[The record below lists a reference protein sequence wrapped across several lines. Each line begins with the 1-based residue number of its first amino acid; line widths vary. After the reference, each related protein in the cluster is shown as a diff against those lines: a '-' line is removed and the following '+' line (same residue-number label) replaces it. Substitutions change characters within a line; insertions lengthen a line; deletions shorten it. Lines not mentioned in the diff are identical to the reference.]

1 MRTKAGDKEKLKAK
15 ILEGAL
21 PYLKKFGLGNAP
33 VDKIMAH
40 AGLTSGAL
48 YSHFKSKDDLFT
60 QVVLHE
66 IDRLKETYAAEIAEN
81 GTKGL
86 KNILEQYLSIDH
98 VRSQGE
104 GCVFAAL
111 SADMHR
117 GSAGDKSV
125 YEEKINELFEVLA
138 SGFNSGSKAERLSKA
153 RFVFASLV
161 GTMAYA
167 RSVKSKESAL
177 EILNATKSQLIKC
190 VEI

>member
-15 ILEGAL
+15 ILAGAL
-21 PYLKKFGLGNAP
+21 PYLKKSGLGNAP

-40 AGLTSGAL
+40 ADLTSGAL

-60 QVVLHE
+60 QVVFHE
-66 IDRLKETYAAEIAEN
+66 LDRLKEAYATEIAEN
-81 GTKGL
+81 GSKGL
-86 KNILEQYLSIDH
+86 KNILEEYLSWDH
-98 VRSQGE
+98 VRGQGE

-117 GSAGDKSV
+117 GSSGDKSV
-125 YEEKINELFEVLA
+125 YEEKINELFEILA
-138 SGFNSGSKAERLSKA
+138 SGFSSGSKSERQSKA

-161 GTMAYA
+161 GTMAFA
-167 RSVKSKESAL
+167 RSMKSKESAL